1 MTHKLRPP
9 SIPKMGKCKAQGLPV
24 RSIFYNFDAL
34 ATTKHHRIDLIR
46 YQNDISVI
54 ITTGAAAKS
63 HNFKKRLTFLFL
75 NFIMI
80 CANEFVC

>member
-34 ATTKHHRIDLIR
+34 VTTKHHRIDLIR
-46 YQNDISVI
+46 YQIDISII

-63 HNFKKRLTFLFL
+63 HNFKKATNLLILKLYNDMR
-75 NFIMI
+75 
-80 CANEFVC
+80 E